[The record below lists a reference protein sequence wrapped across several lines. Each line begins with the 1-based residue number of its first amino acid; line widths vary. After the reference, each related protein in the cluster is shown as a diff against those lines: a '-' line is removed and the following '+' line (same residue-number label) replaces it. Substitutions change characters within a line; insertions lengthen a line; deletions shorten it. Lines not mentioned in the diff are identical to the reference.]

1 MRQRESYMSSRSSNN
16 EVASLSLEILKR
28 IPKKRKITAKEIQEQ
43 LSSSGI
49 ERSLRTIQRNLD
61 MLSRDFDIGK
71 RRIQ

>member
-61 MLSRDFDIGK
+61 MLSRDFDMGK

>member
-61 MLSRDFDIGK
+61 MLSRDFDMRK
-71 RRIQ
+71 RRIE